1 MKAHDIA
8 DTRAEQPATE
18 SDARTP
24 AGGGRRYQTRPFLHA
39 CRKRGRLILCRVG

>member
-18 SDARTP
+18 SDAGHRLE
-24 AGGGRRYQTRPFLHA
+24 AGGGIRRGLSCMPA
-39 CRKRGRLILCRVG
+39 GSVAG